1 MLDFDWSGYIIKQLN
16 TALVCCTAALYAKI
30 ENTNTN
36 TVIRI
41 SAFDVAE
48 YIRNRMLY
56 FLIPADLVRA
66 SRKLNTDNPKQSHTQ
81 GIWEIIKK
89 RLQGY
94 VLQIIPRSSTCR
106 MDMQI
111 YKIHLVVYKKSRFW
125 DRSRLLLDTQISAG
139 SQLIGWINTDVLY
152 EVRSLT
158 KIIDQPGRYYNQE
171 YIIEV
176 TY

>member
-1 MLDFDWSGYIIKQLN
+1 
-16 TALVCCTAALYAKI
+16 
-30 ENTNTN
+30 
-36 TVIRI
+36 
-41 SAFDVAE
+41 
-48 YIRNRMLY
+48 MLY

-158 KIIDQPGRYYNQE
+158 KIIDQPGRYYWGYLLRLLTNQKE
-171 YIIEV
+171 DPKKIQRSHMSRGTWKKLHLQEV
-176 TY
+176 PWNYTELYYDTDSSV